1 MVLAAED
8 QCWYLSSRDE
18 TGSKRTKHRGH
29 VQIPPVNVKSK
40 ISEIDEQAPVELAM
54 QCSELELDDTLIA
67 RLVSVRSTGSTHFTP
82 AQI

>member
-1 MVLAAED
+1 
-8 QCWYLSSRDE
+8 LSSRDE
-18 TGSKRTKHRGH
+18 TGSKRTQHRGH
-29 VQIPPVNVKSK
+29 VKLPPVNIKSK
-40 ISEIDEQAPVELAM
+40 ITEIYEEALELAM